1 MPTSLKWL
9 FLLTTI
15 NGLIKWPNSLQNIR
29 VLIHIRKIGGDSMEV
44 RQFDD
49 LGYTLTTIKT
59 DKFKT
64 NLISVSFQSEINRDT
79 VTKRSLLPYVLR
91 GATEKYPSKK
101 ALNTYLE
108 SLYGASLSTTV
119 EKRGKT
125 HNIKFYLSLANEKFL
140 GHQEPLLEEGVAL
153 LKEVILKPLLVD
165 GAFKEQVVDIEKRLL
180 KEYIESIYDD
190 KVSYSLQKLVENM
203 CQGETFSINS
213 IGYADDLAEI
223 NGKNLMKTYEEM
235 LNNNQVSVTVVGD
248 IDPQHVYE
256 IFSKQFNFAH
266 RSVNQEVIDH
276 EDKVIQ
282 EVKVIKEVQDIS
294 QGKLNIGYRTHT
306 RIDDDDYLPLLVFN
320 GIFGGY
326 AHSKLFMNVREK
338 ESLCYYCAS
347 RLDNYKGVMYV
358 YSGIESQNYDKALKI
373 IDEQLKD
380 MMSGNFSEKEIDL
393 AKKSL
398 INSKLESMDQASGM
412 MAHEAL
418 NKLLKH
424 PLSVEEWVAAV
435 NAVTAEQV
443 VAVAQKIK
451 EDTVFFLT
459 GKEVAE

>member
-1 MPTSLKWL
+1 
-9 FLLTTI
+9 
-15 NGLIKWPNSLQNIR
+15 
-29 VLIHIRKIGGDSMEV
+29 MEV

-49 LGYTLTTIKT
+49 LGYALTAIKT
-59 DKFKT
+59 NKFKT
-64 NLISVSFQSEINRDT
+64 NLISVSFQSVINRKT

-91 GATEKYPSKK
+91 GATEKYPSEK

-119 EKRGKT
+119 EKRGMT

-140 GHQEPLLEEGVAL
+140 GHQEPLLEEGVEL

-165 GAFKEQVVDIEKRLL
+165 GAFKEQVVDVEKRLL

-203 CQGETFSINS
+203 CQNETFSINS
-213 IGYADDLAEI
+213 IGYAEDLAAI
-223 NGKNLMKTYEEM
+223 NGKNLMQTYEEM
-235 LNNNQVSVTVVGD
+235 LNEDQVSVTVVGD

-256 IFSKQFNFAH
+256 TFKKHFDFAH

-276 EDKVIQ
+276 QDKEVQ

-306 RIDDDDYLPLLVFN
+306 RIDDADYLPLLVFN

-380 MMSGNFSEKEIDL
+380 MVAGNFSEKEIDL

-418 NKLLKH
+418 NKLLKQ
-424 PLSVEEWVAAV
+424 PLTVEEWVAAV
-435 NAVTAEQV
+435 NAVTSEQV
-443 VAVAQKIK
+443 VAVAKKIT
-451 EDTVFFLT
+451 EDTIFFLT

>member
-1 MPTSLKWL
+1 M
-9 FLLTTI
+9 LTTI

-235 LNNNQVSVTVVGD
+235 LNNNQVSVAVVGD

-380 MMSGNFSEKEIDL
+380 MVSGNFSEKEIDL
-393 AKKSL
+393 AKKYL

-418 NKLLKH
+418 NKLYELI
-424 PLSVEEWVAAV
+424 EERKQ
-435 NAVTAEQV
+435 E
-443 VAVAQKIK
+443 
-451 EDTVFFLT
+451 
-459 GKEVAE
+459 

>member
-213 IGYADDLAEI
+213 IGYA
-223 NGKNLMKTYEEM
+223 
-235 LNNNQVSVTVVGD
+235 
-248 IDPQHVYE
+248 
-256 IFSKQFNFAH
+256 
-266 RSVNQEVIDH
+266 
-276 EDKVIQ
+276 
-282 EVKVIKEVQDIS
+282 
-294 QGKLNIGYRTHT
+294 
-306 RIDDDDYLPLLVFN
+306 
-320 GIFGGY
+320 
-326 AHSKLFMNVREK
+326 
-338 ESLCYYCAS
+338 
-347 RLDNYKGVMYV
+347 
-358 YSGIESQNYDKALKI
+358 
-373 IDEQLKD
+373 
-380 MMSGNFSEKEIDL
+380 
-393 AKKSL
+393 
-398 INSKLESMDQASGM
+398 
-412 MAHEAL
+412 
-418 NKLLKH
+418 
-424 PLSVEEWVAAV
+424 
-435 NAVTAEQV
+435 
-443 VAVAQKIK
+443 
-451 EDTVFFLT
+451 
-459 GKEVAE
+459 

>member
-1 MPTSLKWL
+1 
-9 FLLTTI
+9 
-15 NGLIKWPNSLQNIR
+15 
-29 VLIHIRKIGGDSMEV
+29 MEV

-64 NLISVSFQSEINRDT
+64 NLISVSFQSEIDRET

-91 GATEKYPSKK
+91 SATEKYPSKK
-101 ALNTYLE
+101 EINTYLE

-140 GHQEPLLEEGVAL
+140 GNREPLLEEGVEL
-153 LKEVILKPLLVD
+153 LKEVILKPLLIND
-165 GAFKEQVVDIEKRLL
+165 AFKKQVIEIEKRLL

-190 KVSYSLQKLVENM
+190 KVSYALQKLVENM

-213 IGYADDLAEI
+213 IGYVEDLEQI
-223 NGKNLMKTYEEM
+223 NAQSLMEAYQQM
-235 LNNNQVSVTVVGD
+235 LNENQVNITVVGD
-248 IDPQHVYE
+248 INHEKVHD
-256 IFSKQFNFAH
+256 IFKKHFDFQH
-266 RSVNQEVIDH
+266 RSVNLQVIDK
-276 EDKVIQ
+276 EDKEIE
-282 EVKVIKEVQDIS
+282 EVKVTKEEQDIA
-294 QGKLNIGYRTHT
+294 QGKLNIGYRTYT
-306 RIDDDDYLPLLVFN
+306 RIGDEDYLPLLVFN
-320 GIFGGY
+320 AMFGGY
-326 AHSKLFMNVREK
+326 AHSKLFLNVREK

-358 YSGIESQNYDKALKI
+358 YSGIEAQNYEKALKI

-380 MMSGNFSEKEIDL
+380 MMSGNFTDKEINL

-412 MAHEAL
+412 MAHEHL
-418 NKLLKH
+418 R
-424 PLSVEEWVAAV
+424 
-435 NAVTAEQV
+435 T
-443 VAVAQKIK
+443 I
-451 EDTVFFLT
+451 
-459 GKEVAE
+459 

>member
-1 MPTSLKWL
+1 MAEFSSK
-9 FLLTTI
+9 
-15 NGLIKWPNSLQNIR
+15 NIR
-29 VLIHIRKIGGDSMEV
+29 LLIHIRKIGGDSMEV

-165 GAFKEQVVDIEKRLL
+165 GAFKEPVVEIEKRLL

-203 CQGETFSINS
+203 CQDETFSINS

-223 NGKNLMKTYEEM
+223 NGKNLMQTYEEM

-380 MMSGNFSEKEIDL
+380 MVSGNFSEKEIDL

>member
-1 MPTSLKWL
+1 
-9 FLLTTI
+9 
-15 NGLIKWPNSLQNIR
+15 
-29 VLIHIRKIGGDSMEV
+29 MEV

-64 NLISVSFQSEINRDT
+64 NLISVSFQSEIDRET

-91 GATEKYPSKK
+91 SATEKYPSKK
-101 ALNTYLE
+101 EINTYLE

-140 GHQEPLLEEGVAL
+140 GNREPLLEEGVEL
-153 LKEVILKPLLVD
+153 LKEVILRPLLIND
-165 GAFKEQVVDIEKRLL
+165 AFKEQVVEIEKRLL

-190 KVSYSLQKLVENM
+190 KVSYALQKLVENM
-203 CQGETFSINS
+203 CAGETFSINS
-213 IGYADDLAEI
+213 IGYVEDLNQI
-223 NGKNLMKTYEEM
+223 NAQSLMETYQQM
-235 LNNNQVSVTVVGD
+235 LNENPVNITVVGD
-248 IDPQHVYE
+248 IDHEKVYNIFKKHFDFQHR
-256 IFSKQFNFAH
+256 A
-266 RSVNQEVIDH
+266 VNLPVIDK
-276 EDKVIQ
+276 EDKQIE
-282 EVKVIKEVQDIS
+282 EVKVTKEEQDIA
-294 QGKLNIGYRTHT
+294 QGKLNIGYRTYT
-306 RIDDDDYLPLLVFN
+306 RIGDEDYLPLLVFN
-320 GIFGGY
+320 AMFGGY
-326 AHSKLFMNVREK
+326 AHSKLFINVREK

-358 YSGIESQNYDKALKI
+358 YSGIESQNYEKALKI

-380 MMSGNFSEKEIDL
+380 MMSGNFTDKEMNL

-418 NKLLKH
+418 NRLLPK
-424 PLSVEEWVAAV
+424 PLTVEEWVNQV
-435 NAVTAEQV
+435 NSVTAEQIAS
-443 VAVAQKIK
+443 VAKKIK
-451 EDTVFFLT
+451 EDAIFFLT
-459 GKEVAE
+459 GKEVTE